1 MRNGFDEVIH
11 PLNRLQICAMLS
23 RVESLSFAAVRDG
36 LAVSDSVL
44 SKQLKVLQEA
54 GYVTLRKESLNSR
67 IHAWVALTPLGRT
80 VFAAHMAELRRV
92 ADEAVTQESVTGGR
106 PPLGHAPG

>member
-1 MRNGFDEVIH
+1 MNTGFDEVIH

-23 RVESLSFAAVRDG
+23 RVESLSFATIRDT

-54 GYVTLRKESLNSR
+54 GYVTLRKESFNSR

-80 VFAAHMAELRRV
+80 VFTAHMAELCRV
-92 ADEAVTQESVTGGR
+92 ADGVMTDDR
-106 PPLGHAPG
+106 PRP